1 MEVDIMEVKSTIKN
15 VNTYNESSLFI
26 NLQDTMNRIETVISS
41 TKTIDMERTYKTIK
55 WVLRGHIK
63 NNVNSLWIWE
73 EDNFTCI
80 YNEYAGNERIYTSNQ
95 LLRLL
100 TQ

>member
-1 MEVDIMEVKSTIKN
+1 MLIG
-15 VNTYNESSLFI
+15 
-26 NLQDTMNRIETVISS
+26 S

-55 WVLRGHIK
+55 WVLKGHIK
-63 NNVNSLWIWE
+63 NKVNSLWIWE

-80 YNEYAGNERIYTSNQ
+80 FDTYSGNERIYTSSQ

-100 TQ
+100 TE

>member
-1 MEVDIMEVKSTIKN
+1 MATSPT
-15 VNTYNESSLFI
+15 
-26 NLQDTMNRIETVISS
+26 Q

-55 WVLRGHIK
+55 WVLKGHIK

-73 EDNFTCI
+73 ENNFTMI
-80 YNEYAGNERIYTSNQ
+80 YENYEGSERIYTSGQ

-100 TQ
+100 SE

>member
-1 MEVDIMEVKSTIKN
+1 MAV
-15 VNTYNESSLFI
+15 
-26 NLQDTMNRIETVISS
+26 
-41 TKTIDMERTYKTIK
+41 ERTYKTIK

-73 EDNFTCI
+73 ENNFTCI
-80 YNEYAGNERIYTSNQ
+80 FDTYSGNERIYTSAQ

-100 TQ
+100 SE

>member
-1 MEVDIMEVKSTIKN
+1 MTKN
-15 VNTYNESSLFI
+15 VIAYNV
-26 NLQDTMNRIETVISS
+26 NRIEIVISS

-55 WVLRGHIK
+55 WVLKGHIK
-63 NNVNSLWIWE
+63 NKVNSLWIWE

-80 YNEYAGNERIYTSNQ
+80 FDNYSGRERIYTSSQ

-100 TQ
+100 TE

>member
-1 MEVDIMEVKSTIKN
+1 
-15 VNTYNESSLFI
+15 
-26 NLQDTMNRIETVISS
+26 
-41 TKTIDMERTYKTIK
+41 MERTYKTIK
-55 WVLRGHIK
+55 WVLKGHIK

-80 YNEYAGNERIYTSNQ
+80 YSEYAGNERIYTSNQ